1 MFKKLK
7 AWRSREKA
15 IKGIEEDVTGAI
27 MHNAI
32 RGVFHDIIGVFAG
45 GVARELYDKGYE
57 KRSQAEWLDAEEYYV
72 CSNCNHDDEYMTN
85 YCSECGAAM
94 KARR

>member
-15 IKGIEEDVTGAI
+15 IKEIDKDVTGAI
-27 MHNAI
+27 MHNTI
-32 RGVFHDIIGVFAG
+32 RGIFRGIIGVDSY
-45 GVARELYDKGYE
+45 GVARELYDKGYG
-57 KRSQAEWLDAEEYYV
+57 KKVAEWLDAEEYYV

-85 YCSECGAAM
+85 YCSECGAEM